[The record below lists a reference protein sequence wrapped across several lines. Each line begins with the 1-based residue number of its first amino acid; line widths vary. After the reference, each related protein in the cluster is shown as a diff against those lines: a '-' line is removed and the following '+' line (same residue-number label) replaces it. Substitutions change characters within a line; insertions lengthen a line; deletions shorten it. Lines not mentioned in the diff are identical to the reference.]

1 MKQQSQIKIKYTSLS
16 MHLIR
21 LLLLLF
27 CMTSLNAYS
36 EEKKSLD
43 ILSELK
49 QIGAG
54 FSQTEQENEE
64 LLPPDQAFKLTIKA
78 RNGNTLIAEFE
89 PAKNYYLYKDKI
101 SFKPKNTEILIENIS
116 VPKGKIKNDPT
127 FGQTEVYYKPFQ
139 AVISLKR
146 EVPAA
151 TQFTIAA
158 TYQGCNEP
166 IGVCYAPIEKI
177 IKLTIPV
184 AKSVVTALADSV
196 SDEAIA
202 LTDSKAE
209 QVKSKSELLSLPDN
223 RRSIESESIKIGKMF
238 EDGDFWFILVSFFGV
253 GLLLSFT
260 PCVFP
265 MFPILSGIIVN
276 SGKTITKSHGFILAL
291 AYVIGM
297 ALTYSAAGVA
307 AGLSGAMLSVALQN
321 AWVLGGFSLIFVA
334 LSLSMFGFYE
344 LQLPNSIQNKL
355 SKETGQLRGGHLTSV
370 FGMGALSALII
381 GPCVA
386 APLAG
391 ALLYI
396 SQTKDVVLGASSLF
410 AMALGMGIPLLV
422 LGASAG
428 ALLPKTGPWMESIKH
443 FFGVLLLGVAIWL
456 VSPVVPAAIHML
468 MWATL
473 LIISAIYLNA
483 IDSLPSGSSGF
494 RKLLKGIGIISL
506 LLGISLLAGVL
517 SGSRDILQ
525 PLAKINITST
535 NGNNINKIRSIESQ
549 HLPFQRV
556 SSLAEFNKHINESQN
571 KYVMLDFYADWCISC
586 KEMERF
592 TFTDPKVK
600 NRLKDVVLLQVDVTE
615 GTAEDEALL
624 KHFKLFGPPGIL
636 FFDSHGREIYDARTI
651 GYQNKK
657 EFLSI
662 LDAVLI

>member
-1 MKQQSQIKIKYTSLS
+1 

-21 LLLLLF
+21 FFLLL
-27 CMTSLNAYS
+27 CCITSINAFAE
-36 EEKKSLD
+36 EEKPSG
-43 ILSELK
+43 ILSGLK
-49 QIGAG
+49 QLGA
-54 FSQTEQENEE
+54 SLTQDEQE
-64 LLPPDQAFKLTIKA
+64 LLPPDQAFKLTIKV
-78 RNGNTLIAEFE
+78 RNAHTLIAEFE

-101 SFKPKNTEILIENIS
+101 AFKPKSAGTLIEKIS
-116 VPKGKIKNDPT
+116 LPQGKMKNDPT

-146 EVPAA
+146 EMPTS
-151 TQFTIAA
+151 TQLSLAA

-166 IGVCYAPIEKI
+166 IGVCYAPIDKL
-177 IKLTIPV
+177 IKLTLPV
-184 AKSVVTALADSV
+184 AKSVAGVLADSV
-196 SDEAIA
+196 SNDATA
-202 LTDSKAE
+202 ATDFITTK
-209 QVKSKSELLSLPDN
+209 QTDPKSKLLELPDN

-238 EDGDFWFILVSFFGV
+238 EGGNFWLILASFFGI

-276 SGKTITKSHGFILAL
+276 SGEHLTKGHGFILAL
-291 AYVIGM
+291 AYVMGM
-297 ALTYSAAGVA
+297 SLTYSAAGVA

-321 AWVLGGFSLIFVA
+321 AWVLGGFALVFVA

-344 LQLPNSIQNKL
+344 LQLPNSIQSKL
-355 SKETGQLRGGHLTSV
+355 SKETGHLRGGHLASV

-396 SQTKDVVLGASSLF
+396 SQTRDVVLGAAALF
-410 AMALGMGIPLLV
+410 SMALGMGIPLLI

-428 ALLPKTGPWMESIKH
+428 AFLPKAGPWMESVKR

-456 VSPVVPAAIHML
+456 ISPVIPAAIHML
-468 MWATL
+468 MWAAL

-483 IDSLPSGSSGF
+483 IDSLPTGSSGS
-494 RKLLKGIGIISL
+494 RKFLKGIGIISL
-506 LLGISLLAGVL
+506 LLGIALLVGVL
-517 SGSRDILQ
+517 SGGRDILQ
-525 PLAKINITST
+525 PLDKINLTSIS
-535 NGNNINKIRSIESQ
+535 GNNTNKTNIIESK

-556 SSLAEFNKHINESQN
+556 SSLTELNKRIAESQN

-592 TFTDPKVK
+592 TFTDPEVK
-600 NRLKDVVLLQVDVTE
+600 NRLGDVVLLQVDVTE
-615 GTAEDEALL
+615 GTADDEALL
-624 KHFKLFGPPGIL
+624 KYFKLFGPPGIL
-636 FFDSHGREIYDARTI
+636 FFDPSGREIYDARTI
-651 GYQNKK
+651 GYQNNK
-657 EFLSI
+657 EFLAI
-662 LDAVLI
+662 LNAVLI